1 MDPITAVGLAASI
14 AQLIDATVKAM
25 KYLNDVK
32 DAPKDRAKIAR
43 EATSLLVLLTE
54 LRYMVEEAKSTDP
67 WFVGIRS
74 LGVRMGPLEQFKEE
88 MEDLAKHLKPQ
99 GGIKKSG
106 KTLLWTL
113 DKKDINS
120 ILSKIERLK
129 TCASLALQ
137 KDHL

>member
-1 MDPITAVGLAASI
+1 MDPITVVGLAASI
-14 AQLIDATVKAM
+14 VQLIDATMKAM
-25 KYLNDVK
+25 KYLNNVK

-43 EATSLLVLLTE
+43 EATSLLVLLME

-67 WFVGIRS
+67 WFAGIRS
-74 LGVRMGPLEQFKEE
+74 LGVKMGPLEQFKEE
-88 MEDLAKHLKPQ
+88 IEDLAEKLNPQ
-99 GGIKKSG
+99 SGMKKFG

-113 DKKDINS
+113 DKKDIDR

-129 TCASLALQ
+129 TLASLALQ